1 MEYGKYY
8 RLAIHLQKSSY
19 DDQRQSRHP
28 LEADA
33 TADKKTRSI
42 DCLKSKHGRALE
54 FPDVYLILG
63 AYSAKIIRA
72 LFTHVRGLP
81 THLQA
86 STKYI
91 N

>member
-1 MEYGKYY
+1 MGSIIAQPYTCRNPVTMISDKVG
-8 RLAIHLQKSSY
+8 IHWRRIRPPTKNL
-19 DDQRQSRHP
+19 
-28 LEADA
+28 
-33 TADKKTRSI
+33 RSV
-42 DCLKSKHGRALE
+42 DCLKSKHDRALE
-54 FPDVYLILG
+54 FPDVYLNLG

-81 THLQA
+81 THLQV